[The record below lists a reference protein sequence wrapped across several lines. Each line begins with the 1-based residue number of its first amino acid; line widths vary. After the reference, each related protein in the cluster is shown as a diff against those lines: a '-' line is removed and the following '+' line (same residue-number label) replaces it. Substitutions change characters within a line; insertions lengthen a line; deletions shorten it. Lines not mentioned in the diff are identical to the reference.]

1 MLDQNND
8 YSSAGPGYKRRMRR
22 ERLRKEST
30 VGETGSTRKKSK
42 HRPKPYSAKPA
53 KEEHLKRNIT
63 PRGLKERIRRLVLIY
78 PDQSALDI
86 CETLHNH
93 GWPGSGVL
101 VGGVRQEM
109 REIVKMLDQYELIN
123 RDALKAFRR
132 AYQDEAKIR
141 WDR

>member
-1 MLDQNND
+1 MYDTNND
-8 YSSAGPGYKRRMRR
+8 YSSAGPGYKRRIRR
-22 ERLRKEST
+22 ERLR
-30 VGETGSTRKKSK
+30 GEGTTEQADKAREKSK
-42 HRPKPYSAKPA
+42 HRRKPYAAIPA
-53 KEEHLKRNIT
+53 KQNDTKGMIT

-86 CETLHNH
+86 CETLRAH

-109 REIVKMLDQYELIN
+109 REIVRLLDQHDLIDQ
-123 RDALKAFRR
+123 DALKAFRR
-132 AYQDEAKIR
+132 GHQDEAKKR